1 MFVNPLLYGNRALC
15 YLKMGEYKSALADGK
30 RCIVAKPEWDKG
42 QHRYAQALFELGH
55 YREARKANNTA
66 LKYCSSSKILEEQRI
81 VFQETMSGESRRP
94 QPAESVSL
102 SENVLTSEFVAMSEP
117 AIPSE
122 SFTPSEFVT
131 RSENVPTSE
140 PVPLSESVT
149 PLELMKPSE
158 SVPLVESFPLNESTF
173 ITSEIVLPD
182 QSESVT
188 PESAS
193 IEQSKVVKAT
203 NSDQS
208 PLGWCLCCSLS
219 GCWKCC
225 K

>member
-1 MFVNPLLYGNRALC
+1 MADEFYSVLCMSLNMTSLQHHLPCICLLSGY
-15 YLKMGEYKSALADGK
+15 
-30 RCIVAKPEWDKG
+30 I
-42 QHRYAQALFELGH
+42 LFSL
-55 YREARKANNTA
+55 
-66 LKYCSSSKILEEQRI
+66 
-81 VFQETMSGESRRP
+81 ESRRP